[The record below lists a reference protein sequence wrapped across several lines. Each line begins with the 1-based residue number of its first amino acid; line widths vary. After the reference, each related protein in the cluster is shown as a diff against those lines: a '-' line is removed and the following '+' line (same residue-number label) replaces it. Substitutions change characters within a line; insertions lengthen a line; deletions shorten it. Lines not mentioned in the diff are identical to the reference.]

1 MEEFSHL
8 GDSGSGGAFTTSP
21 TPPQRAAVCRQSFR
35 TPPLKTEAGPSQ
47 SQERPIATQE
57 LGESS
62 PSDVQEVIKAKIMS
76 HPHYSTLV
84 AAFTDCQKVGAPP
97 EVVARLST
105 IARELSWLPS
115 CHNDTSDP
123 DPELDQFM
131 ESYCD
136 VLLKYREELTR
147 PLQEAK
153 DFLMKM
159 ESQFNAL
166 TDASTLGLFST
177 GNIGSICY
185 AAYSIDLNAD
195 QNATGDDQV
204 DAPEI
209 DPHADEELKHHLLK
223 KYGGYLS
230 RLRQELSKKKKKG
243 KLPKDARQKL
253 LNWWHLH
260 YKWPYPSETE
270 KVELAE
276 STGLDQ
282 KQINNWFINQR
293 KRHWKPSE
301 DMQFVVMDGFYPQN
315 AAAVYMEGQ
324 FMGDG
329 IYRHGP

>member
-1 MEEFSHL
+1 MEEFYHL

-47 SQERPIATQE
+47 SQKRTIATQE
-57 LGESS
+57 QGENS
-62 PSDVQEVIKAKIMS
+62 PSDVEEDIKAKIMS

-105 IARELSWLPS
+105 IARELASGPS
-115 CHNDTSDP
+115 CHNGTSDP

-136 VLLKYREELTR
+136 VLIKYREELTR

-159 ESQFNAL
+159 ELQFNAL
-166 TDASTLGLFST
+166 TDASTRGLFST
-177 GNIGSICY
+177 DENCEGFGS
-185 AAYSIDLNAD
+185 SEED

-204 DAPEI
+204 DPQEI
-209 DPHADEELKHHLLK
+209 DPHADKELKHHLLK

-230 RLRQELSKKKKKG
+230 RLRQELTKKKKKG
-243 KLPKDARQKL
+243 KLPKEARQKL
-253 LNWWHLH
+253 LNWWQLH

-315 AAAVYMEGQ
+315 ASALYMEGQ

-329 IYRHGP
+329 IYRLGP

>member
-8 GDSGSGGAFTTSP
+8 GDSGGSGGDFTTSP
-21 TPPQRAAVCRQSFR
+21 TPPQRAAVCRQGFR
-35 TPPLKTEAGPSQ
+35 TPPLNTEAGSSQ
-47 SQERPIATQE
+47 SQKRRIATQE
-57 LGESS
+57 QGESS
-62 PSDVQEVIKAKIMS
+62 PSDVEEDIKSKIMS

-84 AAFTDCQKVGAPP
+84 EAFMDCQ
-97 EVVARLST
+97 
-105 IARELSWLPS
+105 
-115 CHNDTSDP
+115 
-123 DPELDQFM
+123 
-131 ESYCD
+131 
-136 VLLKYREELTR
+136 KYREELTR

-166 TDASTLGLFST
+166 TDASTRGLFST
-177 GNIGSICY
+177 GNIESFGS
-185 AAYSIDLNAD
+185 SEED
-195 QNATGDDQV
+195 QNASWDDQV
-204 DAPEI
+204 DPPEI
-209 DPHADEELKHHLLK
+209 DPHGDKELKRHLLK

-253 LNWWHLH
+253 LNWWQLH
-260 YKWPYPSETE
+260 YKWPYPSFTFAELLTWMEKFYMGNKQETE

-315 AAAVYMEGQ
+315 AAAALYMEGQ

-329 IYRHGP
+329 VYRLGP

>member
-1 MEEFSHL
+1 MEEFYHL

-47 SQERPIATQE
+47 SQKRTIATQE
-57 LGESS
+57 QGENS
-62 PSDVQEVIKAKIMS
+62 PSDVEEDIKAKIMS

-105 IARELSWLPS
+105 IARELASGPS
-115 CHNDTSDP
+115 CHNGTSDP

-131 ESYCD
+131 
-136 VLLKYREELTR
+136 
-147 PLQEAK
+147 
-153 DFLMKM
+153 
-159 ESQFNAL
+159 
-166 TDASTLGLFST
+166 FST
-177 GNIGSICY
+177 DENCEGFGS
-185 AAYSIDLNAD
+185 SEED
-195 QNATGDDQV
+195 QNATGDYQV
-204 DAPEI
+204 DPQDI
-209 DPHADEELKHHLLK
+209 DPHADKELKHHLLK

-230 RLRQELSKKKKKG
+230 RLRQELTKKKKKG
-243 KLPKDARQKL
+243 KLPKEARQKL
-253 LNWWHLH
+253 LNWWQLH

-315 AAAVYMEGQ
+315 ASALYMEGQ

-329 IYRHGP
+329 IYRLGP

>member
-8 GDSGSGGAFTTSP
+8 GDSGGSGGDFTTSP
-21 TPPQRAAVCRQSFR
+21 TPPQRAAVCRQGFR
-35 TPPLKTEAGPSQ
+35 TPPLNTEAGSSQ
-47 SQERPIATQE
+47 SQKRRIATQE
-57 LGESS
+57 QGESS
-62 PSDVQEVIKAKIMS
+62 PSDVEEDIKSKIMS

-84 AAFTDCQKVGAPP
+84 EAFMDCQKVGAPP

-105 IARELSWLPS
+105 IAREIALGPS
-115 CHNDTSDP
+115 CHNGTSDP
-123 DPELDQFM
+123 DPELDRFM

-136 VLLKYREELTR
+136 VLIKYREELTR

-166 TDASTLGLFST
+166 TDASTRGLFST
-177 GNIGSICY
+177 DEKCEGFGS
-185 AAYSIDLNAD
+185 SEED
-195 QNATGDDQV
+195 QNASWDDQV
-204 DAPEI
+204 DPPEI
-209 DPHADEELKHHLLK
+209 DPHGDKELKRHLLK

-253 LNWWHLH
+253 LNWWQLH

-315 AAAVYMEGQ
+315 AAAALYMEGQ

-329 IYRHGP
+329 VYHLGP